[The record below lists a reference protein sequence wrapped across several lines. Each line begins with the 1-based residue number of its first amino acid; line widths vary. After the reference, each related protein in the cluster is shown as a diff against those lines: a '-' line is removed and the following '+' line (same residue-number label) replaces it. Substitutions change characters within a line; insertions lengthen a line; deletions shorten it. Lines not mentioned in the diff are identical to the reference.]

1 MAESTDAAVEEKEVS
16 SAVSVR
22 NRAPLALELLEGKV
36 TVLDNSHRFDKAIKA
51 TIDDITSLF
60 VAN

>member
-1 MAESTDAAVEEKEVS
+1 VFVNNKGKLVAG
-16 SAVSVR
+16 R